1 MSYWDE
7 VKSSFT
13 DNAGSLLGAGA
24 AALGA
29 VGAADVAKAG
39 VTEAMTGA
47 EERYNTLQGNLTGS
61 GTFKPYTVSGGS
73 GSTAIDGSNVQFN
86 AGQQGLTGQ
95 LQSQAGMLGGS
106 LGGEVAGLGN
116 IGQQAF
122 TGSENALG
130 AGSGGYATG
139 LGQEY
144 AAQGQQ
150 LLGSQV
156 PQGLDNLQTAFTTQG
171 LQIPQTASQGLQDLT
186 AQLQG
191 QASQQLGQATP
202 TAQGVYDQMRAM
214 QSPDEE
220 RQRLALENR
229 LFAQGRTGVATDAYG
244 GTPEQFAMD
253 KAQAEA
259 RNTASLQAMQ
269 TADTLASSQQARASQ
284 LAQLGLSAE
293 QVQSQ
298 LASEG
303 LGRTTQSAQTAG
315 QMAQIGSG
323 IQGQQQQL
331 GQGLLGLGLNAQELG
346 GQLGMQDLQQAQG
359 QFGLGQQAS
368 MLPAQQQ
375 AAQLAN
381 IQGMLGTS
389 YMPEQQLAAQNQQAI
404 QMAQLA
410 QSGQLAEMQASTNL
424 GESNLQRYTE
434 LALGRSTPD
443 VQLVNAL
450 GNIGAGMFGTGGTP

>member
-29 VGAADVAKAG
+29 VGAADVAKEG
-39 VTEAMTGA
+39 VTEAMKGA

-61 GTFKPYTVSGGS
+61 GTFKPYTVSGGA
-73 GSTAIDGSNVQFN
+73 GSTSFDNGALQFD
-86 AGQQGLTGQ
+86 AGQQNITNQ
-95 LQSQAGMLGGS
+95 LQQQAGML
-106 LGGEVAGLGN
+106 
-116 IGQQAF
+116 
-122 TGSENALG
+122 
-130 AGSGGYATG
+130 SGGFGSQG
-139 LGQEY
+139 LPT
-144 AAQGQQ
+144 AQG
-150 LLGSQV
+150 
-156 PQGLDNLQTAFTTQG
+156 
-171 LQIPQTASQGLQDLT
+171 ASQGLQDLT
-186 AQLQG
+186 G
-191 QASQQLGQATP
+191 QFQTQAGQQLGQATP

-229 LFAQGRTGVATDAYG
+229 MFAQGRMGVATDAYG

-259 RNTASLQAMQ
+259 RNSASLQAMQ
-269 TADTLASSQQARASQ
+269 TADSLANSQQARASQ
-284 LAQLGLSAE
+284 LAQLGFSGE
-293 QVQSQ
+293 QLQSQ

-303 LGRTTQSAQTAG
+303 LGRDMQT
-315 QMAQIGSG
+315 
-323 IQGQQQQL
+323 
-331 GQGLLGLGLNAQELG
+331 
-346 GQLGMQDLQQAQG
+346 
-359 QFGLGQQAS
+359 S
-368 MLPAQQQ
+368 MFPAQQQ
-375 AAQLAN
+375 AAELAN

-389 YMPEQQLAAQNQQAI
+389 YMPAQQLAAQNQQAI

-410 QSGQLAEMQASTNL
+410 QSGQLAEMQAATNL

-443 VQLVNAL
+443 VQYINAL
-450 GNIGAGMFGTGGTP
+450 GNIGAGMFGTSATTTP